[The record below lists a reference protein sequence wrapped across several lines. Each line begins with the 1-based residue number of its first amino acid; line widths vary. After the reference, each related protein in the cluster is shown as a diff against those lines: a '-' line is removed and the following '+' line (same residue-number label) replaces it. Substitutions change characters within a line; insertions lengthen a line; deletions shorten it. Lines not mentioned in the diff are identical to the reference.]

1 MHNTKYFFTSTELCI
16 TFLVY
21 VYQIHSNSLQCQL
34 HECNCNCPVLLHFYS
49 YKYFYFSF
57 QALAG
62 ERACY
67 NSIVSFGNQMLLLG
81 TKTFHV
87 LTIRSWIERLNH
99 LIKQVINKLMWHLT
113 HFMQVSNSAL
123 LDHCKE
129 AVVIL
134 ISIE

>member
-1 MHNTKYFFTSTELCI
+1 VCMSWNKM
-16 TFLVY
+16 
-21 VYQIHSNSLQCQL
+21 N
-34 HECNCNCPVLLHFYS
+34 NCNNMHSATIKIVIYECPVLLHFYS
-49 YKYFYFSF
+49 CKYLYFPF

-99 LIKQVINKLMWHLT
+99 LIRQVINKLL
-113 HFMQVSNSAL
+113 
-123 LDHCKE
+123 
-129 AVVIL
+129 
-134 ISIE
+134 